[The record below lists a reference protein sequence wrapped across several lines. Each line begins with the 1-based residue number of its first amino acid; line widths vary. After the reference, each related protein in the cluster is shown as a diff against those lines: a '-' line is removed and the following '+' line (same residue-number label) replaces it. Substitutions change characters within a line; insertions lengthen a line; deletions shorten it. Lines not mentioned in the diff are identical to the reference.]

1 MEKRAYNVLVMTRNI
16 HIFGRQPAISLAE
29 LESLLGANSVEPIG
43 IFGALV
49 PHKNDLYFDNLGG
62 SQKAGT
68 VLFKQP
74 TNDWQEIERKLIEWL
89 PDYIQDNYSKK
100 SKIQIGFSSY
110 GLDVRVN
117 RINKSGIILKKV
129 VRAHGYS
136 VRITP
141 NKEPSLNSAQVIRN
155 KLTAQNGLELLLVKS
170 GKQIIVAKTTN
181 VQKIDD
187 YAKRDQNRPFR
198 DQRVGMLPP
207 KLAQTIINLARG
219 ETKPNKQASLLDPF
233 CGTGVLLQE
242 ALLMNYSA
250 IGTDIEP
257 RMIEYTK
264 GNLNWLQKNFEVKG
278 RLLNLEVGDAT
289 TYLWPDNISLAASEV
304 YLGTPFHKSPSLDEI
319 KEAEIKVE
327 SILEQFLVNL
337 SKQTQA
343 GFRACF
349 AVPAWRTKN
358 GFYRLKTL
366 EKLEQLGY
374 TRIRF
379 KHVDSFNLIYH
390 RPGQF
395 VARELVVIKR
405 D

>member
-1 MEKRAYNVLVMTRNI
+1 MTKSI
-16 HIFGRQPAISLAE
+16 HIFGRQPGISLAE
-29 LESLLGANSVEPIG
+29 LESLMGAESLEPIG
-43 IFGALV
+43 EIGALTS
-49 PHKNDLYFDNLGG
+49 PKNNLNFDDLGG

-68 VLFKQP
+68 VLFEL
-74 TNDWQEIERKLIEWL
+74 NSSDWQEIERKLIEWL
-89 PDYIQDNYSKK
+89 PDYIQDNYSIK
-100 SKIQIGFSSY
+100 SKIQIGLSSY
-110 GLDVRVN
+110 GLNVKVN

-129 VRAHGYS
+129 VRAQGYS

-155 KLTAQNGLELLLVKS
+155 KLTAKSGLELLLVND
-170 GKQIIVAKTTN
+170 GNRTIIAKTNN

-187 YAKRDQNRPFR
+187 YAKRDQNRPLR

-219 ETKPNKQASLLDPF
+219 ESKISKQTTLLDPF

-242 ALLMNYSA
+242 ALMMGYPA

-257 RMIEYTK
+257 RMIEYAK
-264 GNLNWLQKNFEVKG
+264 GNLDWLQENFELKSTDYY
-278 RLLNLEVGDAT
+278 LEIGDAT
-289 TYLWPDNISLAASEV
+289 TYRWSDNISLAASEV
-304 YLGTPFHKSPSLDEI
+304 YLGTPFHKSPSIDEI
-319 KEAEIKVE
+319 KEEERKVH
-327 SILEQFLVNL
+327 SIFEQFLVNL
-337 SKQTQA
+337 SKQTEK

-349 AVPAWRTKN
+349 AVPAWHTKN

-379 KHVDSFNLIYH
+379 KHVDSLNLIYY

-405 D
+405 N